1 MARAMRA
8 SGERNPTAT
17 RVISRILVLT
27 DSMRPFDSP
36 CSIAT
41 RIEALCLTMR
51 RCRSTK
57 GGDPAAAG
65 PADPDFEGFFGL
77 IGRELEDQSETFL
90 EQIGTVQPGVGLGD
104 PGQLGLLRGG
114 QVLGVLPQRDPGV
127 LERLRLTTGPPGP
140 APGEGATGLV
150 PRLAADLVERVGGPA
165 DDMGGIGT
173 ADFPCSRLFTRR
185 DSASS
190 RTWTVPRSSARHR
203 RRPSPRSKAG
213 DLRWHRPHRPRARFP
228 GRTSATSTCSSSS
241 NSISSTTVF
250 STPSRARQKLAFCTP
265 FSALWLMD
273 LDSPKT

>member
-51 RCRSTK
+51 RCGSTK
-57 GGDPAAAG
+57 AG
-65 PADPDFEGFFGL
+65 IRQRRAQPIQTSRASSASSAGSWKTSRRPSL
-77 IGRELEDQSETFL
+77 
-90 EQIGTVQPGVGLGD
+90 QIGTVQPGVGLGD

-250 STPSRARQKLAFCTP
+250 STPSRARQKVAFCTP

>member
-114 QVLGVLPQRDPGV
+114 QALGVLPQREPGV

-173 ADFPCSRLFTRR
+173 ADFSCARDCSPEGTQPRAAPGPCRGQAPATAAALHDGQRPVTSAGTGHTDHEHASLAGHRPPAPAHPRRTR
-185 DSASS
+185 S
-190 RTWTVPRSSARHR
+190 P
-203 RRPSPRSKAG
+203 RRPSSRRPAGHAIRWRSA
-213 DLRWHRPHRPRARFP
+213 RRPLS
-228 GRTSATSTCSSSS
+228 G
-241 NSISSTTVF
+241 
-250 STPSRARQKLAFCTP
+250 
-265 FSALWLMD
+265 
-273 LDSPKT
+273 